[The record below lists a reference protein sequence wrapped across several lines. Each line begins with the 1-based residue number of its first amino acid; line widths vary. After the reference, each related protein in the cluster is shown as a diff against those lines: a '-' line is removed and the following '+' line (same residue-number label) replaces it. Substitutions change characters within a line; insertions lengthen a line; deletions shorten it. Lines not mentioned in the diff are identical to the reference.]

1 MKDYSWLA
9 VFSVFTLV
17 VGGLFTYGNGVH
29 ALPQTQPIQV
39 YVVSTSSP
47 AAPVIIRNS
56 EPQPITVTLPE
67 ITIAPP
73 EITINVTIATSSF
86 LGREQ
91 SVSVPSSTNTES
103 STYTYYVTNNSYTT
117 TDTASDEKSS
127 ASTTPAVTDSITL
140 TIQSVYQATTTAISS
155 GQTVLELLAL
165 LNLNDPTLELV
176 TQDYGDMGVL
186 VTAMGGLVNGTDGKY
201 WQYTVNEVP
210 PLIGADQYELHAG
223 DAVVWEFKGF

>member
-9 VFSVFTLV
+9 VFSVFTIV
-17 VGGLFTYGNGVH
+17 VGGLFTYGSGAH

-56 EPQPITVTLPE
+56 ETQPISVTLPE

-73 EITINVTIATSSF
+73 EITVNITIATSSF
-86 LGREQ
+86 VGREQ
-91 SVSVPSSTNTES
+91 GVATPSTTNVDGA
-103 STYTYYVTNNSYTT
+103 TYTYYVTNNSYTT
-117 TDTASDEKSS
+117 TENIAQDDS
-127 ASTTPAVTDSITL
+127 STTTPTVANSITL
-140 TIQSVYQATTTAISS
+140 TIQGVYQSTTTEITS
-155 GQTVLELLAL
+155 GQTLLAFL
-165 LNLNDPTLELV
+165 THLNDIDPSLALG

-186 VTAMGGLVNGTDGKY
+186 VTTMGGLVNGTDGKY
-201 WQYTVNEVP
+201 WQYTVNEIA
-210 PLIGADQYELHAG
+210 PLIGADQYVLQAT